1 LIQQHQQSDSM
12 SDTGE
17 ASFNSNE
24 PSHQLLNSEG
34 KPMTSK
40 LYTNINNKLQ
50 EKVAALS
57 NAPVSSQIKT
67 SSSISNLAKIS

>member
-1 LIQQHQQSDSM
+1 
-12 SDTGE
+12 
-17 ASFNSNE
+17 
-24 PSHQLLNSEG
+24 
-34 KPMTSK
+34 MTSK
-40 LYTNINNKLQ
+40 LYTNISNKLQ

>member
-1 LIQQHQQSDSM
+1 MLIQQHQQSDSM

-17 ASFNSNE
+17 GSFNSNE
-24 PSHQLLNSEG
+24 PNHQVILNSEG
-34 KPMTSK
+34 KSK

-57 NAPVSSQIKT
+57 NAPVSAQIK
-67 SSSISNLAKIS
+67 